1 MRRRITE
8 AFIILLALSLI
19 AAGAFSLLLVRHAVS
34 LSAQRTVLKDA
45 QSIQEALTDP
55 SINQLIYTP
64 AGFALLKSLTGVSS
78 AQPIDVGTNGQLSP
92 RPVAGS
98 IESFVDGKK
107 LLAHKASSGV
117 HNHIAFAAVPLFSTP
132 TVTAGILFTAKE
144 NFTSD
149 SLWYF
154 LLASGIALL
163 AATAIASVISKRIA
177 ARVSVVADASD
188 RIAFGDLTTRV
199 PVLDE
204 VYPELARLEVA
215 VNTMADAL
223 ESAREAEKSFLLSIS
238 HDLRTPLTSIRGYA
252 EAIADGAVPD
262 LPAAAQIVISEARRL
277 DRLIGDLLDLSRLR
291 AHQFSFN
298 AMDFDLV
305 ALVAASVA
313 AFQLQFESL
322 DLALRFETEVDD
334 VPFYGDPDR
343 IAQILANLIENAMKF
358 ATRDVVVRLSTTPT
372 QTVIGVSDDGQ
383 GIDPEDLPH
392 VFERLYSSARSTARA
407 AGTGLGLA
415 IVTELCEAMHATV
428 QVTSPVAGGHG
439 TLFWIDLPAEELH
452 GVATDPG

>member
-34 LSAQRTVLKDA
+34 LDAQRTVLTDA
-45 QSIQEALTDP
+45 RAIQEALTDP
-55 SINQLIYTP
+55 SISALVYKP
-64 AGFALLKSLTGVSS
+64 SGFALLKSLTGVNS
-78 AQPIDVGTNGQLSP
+78 AEPIDIGPDGKLSP
-92 RPVAGS
+92 TPAPGS
-98 IESFVDGKK
+98 IESFVNGKK
-107 LLAHKASSGV
+107 LLAHQDSYGV

-163 AATAIASVISKRIA
+163 AAAAIASVISKRIA
-177 ARVSVVADASD
+177 SRVSVVADASD

-298 AMDFDLV
+298 AMEFDLV

-313 AFQLQFESL
+313 AFGLQFESL
-322 DLALRFETEVDD
+322 DLSLRFESNETEID
-334 VPFYGDPDR
+334 FYGDPDR

-358 ATRDVVVRLSTTPT
+358 ASHDVVVRLAGTPT
-372 QTVIGVSDDGQ
+372 GATIGVGDDGP
-383 GIDPEDLPH
+383 GIGKEDLPH
-392 VFERLYSSARSTARA
+392 VFERLYSSTRYTARA
-407 AGTGLGLA
+407 VGTGLGLA
-415 IVTELCEAMHATV
+415 IVTELCEAMEASIN
-428 QVTSPVAGGHG
+428 VTSPLAEGKG
-439 TLFWIDLPAEELH
+439 TLFSIDLPARAGAPSDE
-452 GVATDPG
+452 GS